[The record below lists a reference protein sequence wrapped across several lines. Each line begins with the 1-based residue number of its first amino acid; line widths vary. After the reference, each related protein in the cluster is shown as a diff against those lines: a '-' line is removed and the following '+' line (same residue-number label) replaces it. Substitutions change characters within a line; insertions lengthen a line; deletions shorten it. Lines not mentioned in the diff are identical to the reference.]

1 MDINYSH
8 IVPLKQK
15 EARSPKNILRQ
26 RSTEIKAVARK
37 RSWSEGKNKQQI
49 DRLKEIRPTAET
61 LAGYAYL
68 KKSRAHATNPAKR
81 KQRGLRTCR

>member
-61 LAGYAYL
+61 LVGYAYL
-68 KKSRAHATNPAKR
+68 KKI
-81 KQRGLRTCR
+81 KQSPRNKSGQKKAERLTHM